1 MSTVPMVLMA
11 IHLLGLSL
19 GVGSATVKLVLL
31 FKSKANTEFLPV
43 YFMVAKSITRL
54 IIMGMILLTL
64 SGIGF
69 LFVGYS
75 FTTLFIIKLV
85 LVGLMWVIGPVIDN
99 VVEPKFE
106 KLIPSHG
113 ETRTPEFVRI
123 RKKYLILEITATGLM
138 YAITIIGAML

>member
-106 KLIPSHG
+106 KLIPSQG
-113 ETRTPEFVRI
+113 ETPTPEFVRI
-123 RKKYLILEITATGLM
+123 RKKYLILEVTATGLM